1 MSPPKIH
8 DAWDAIMKHKRRA
21 SLRKVISN
29 INLSEIEAI
38 LESYYK
44 YVPGKPG
51 RPPLSP
57 TGMFLSFILMF
68 LRMETYRD
76 YHAFLEKNGFW
87 RRQLGFE
94 KSPDIGSFTNFP
106 NRIGEETM
114 EQLFQNVV
122 QQLLDKEFLGIHFV
136 AQDGSLLEGNPDD
149 KQGNWGWDHIHE
161 AYIYG
166 YKIHVIVDVFTE
178 LPVAISITKANTHD
192 STQFSKLYTILK
204 SYDTRFPTRFY
215 AADKAFDSSGIRKV
229 LLNDKVQPIVK
240 ASKVNIKPQYP
251 TWFVKKYK
259 RRTSVERFFSRLK
272 EYLDLKKLQ
281 LYGEEHIRF
290 FAHLF
295 CIGMLLIGYINAM
308 LGYSPRNVKTFIRMF
323 T

>member
-1 MSPPKIH
+1 
-8 DAWDAIMKHKRRA
+8 MKRKRRA

-38 LESYYK
+38 LKPYYK

-76 YHAFLEKNGFW
+76 YHAFLEKNDFW
-87 RRQLGFE
+87 RRQLEFE
-94 KSPDIGSFTNFP
+94 KSPDIGSFTNFL
-106 NRIGEETM
+106 NRIGEAAM
-114 EQLFQNVV
+114 ERLFQSVV
-122 QQLLDKEFLGIHFV
+122 QQLLDKEFLSIHFV

-149 KQGNWGWDHIHE
+149 KQGNWGWDHINE
-161 AYIYG
+161 VYIYG

-178 LPVAISITKANTHD
+178 LPVALSITKANTHD
-192 STQFSKLYTILK
+192 STQFNRLYNLLK
-204 SYDTRFPTRFY
+204 SYNTRFPTRFY
-215 AADKAFDSSGIRKV
+215 TADKAFDNSIIRKI

-240 ASKVNIKPQYP
+240 ASKVKIKPQYP
-251 TWFVKKYK
+251 AWFAKKYRK
-259 RRTSVERFFSRLK
+259 RTSVERFFSRLK

-281 LYGEEHIRF
+281 LYGKEHVRF
-290 FAHLF
+290 FAYLF
-295 CIGMLLIGYINAM
+295 CIGMLLMGYINHM
-308 LGYSPRNVKTFIRMF
+308 FGYSPRSVKTFLRMF